1 MSTNVKHWLK
11 VSELF
16 HEMFSSDLLVGS
28 FRERVTMLI
37 VKLLSFASEKYF
49 ISFHFMRTVWH

>member
-1 MSTNVKHWLK
+1 MKHWLK

-28 FRERVTMLI
+28 FRERVTMLM
-37 VKLLSFASEKYF
+37 VKLIIRFRKVYIITF
-49 ISFHFMRTVWH
+49 DFMMTVWH